1 MNKIEVPFLEAVKTT
16 LGDRFT
22 ENIETIYKI
31 TIKLIIETLIK
42 GYTEAAESNY
52 LIMVL
57 LQQSLRERLVAFVSI
72 CPETLDGDQSVYKRI
87 VDQLQ
92 DLQRFH
98 QELIRTAESGVSED
112 PKTFESK
119 QKGILTMS
127 TGKGPSTTPQ

>member
-1 MNKIEVPFLEAVKTT
+1 
-16 LGDRFT
+16 
-22 ENIETIYKI
+22 
-31 TIKLIIETLIK
+31 
-42 GYTEAAESNY
+42 
-52 LIMVL
+52 L
-57 LQQSLRERLVAFVSI
+57 LYFKQNVV

-87 VDQLQ
+87 VDQLE

-127 TGKGPSTTPQ
+127 TRKGPSTTPQ

>member
-1 MNKIEVPFLEAVKTT
+1 
-16 LGDRFT
+16 
-22 ENIETIYKI
+22 
-31 TIKLIIETLIK
+31 
-42 GYTEAAESNY
+42 
-52 LIMVL
+52 
-57 LQQSLRERLVAFVSI
+57 
-72 CPETLDGDQSVYKRI
+72 VYKRI
-87 VDQLQ
+87 VDQLE